1 MIPKGQCARCVPC
14 GGNHLPTYVV
24 GSGVV
29 HVEHAQA
36 GHEAEDAEQGS
47 WVHVGNHGRDLL
59 GRSRTSLT
67 THKKVRNGHYH
78 FSELRGLFVYVVVNG
93 VGDAQLDHRVE
104 GLRSPKAWSE
114 AVGNQVSL

>member
-1 MIPKGQCARCVPC
+1 M
-14 GGNHLPTYVV
+14 
-24 GSGVV
+24 

-59 GRSRTSLT
+59 SRSRTSLT
-67 THKKVRNGHYH
+67 TAQRLEMAITI
-78 FSELRGLFVYVVVNG
+78 FQSRGLFVYVVVNG